1 MAESPE
7 SPALAELTVNVIK
20 TLKQLNE
27 FMLSEPDGRRRAKLR
42 KVITELDGL
51 NDEAM
56 RSGLHYDASQIIKLK
71 TGRARAGSTG
81 KQSQRQGDPRA
92 AHPGLQAVRDLIGRY
107 PHKDV
112 WDLII
117 RITGAELN
125 LERMRECWL
134 AWRSKNYS
142 PLNLAWLTDWYVNG
156 IPATQQQLRSTVNSD
171 RSAKNGQQVA
181 AEFRDEVIH

>member
-1 MAESPE
+1 MGESPE

-42 KVITELDGL
+42 KIITELDAL

-56 RSGLHYDASQIIKLK
+56 RSGLKYDAGHIIQLK
-71 TGRARAGSTG
+71 TGRRQSRSTG
-81 KQSQRQGDPRA
+81 AKQSGPRDPRSV
-92 AHPGLQAVRDLIGRY
+92 HPGLQAARDLIGRY

-117 RITGAELN
+117 RITGEEPN

-171 RSAKNGQQVA
+171 RSAKNGQDVA
-181 AEFRDEVIH
+181 AEFRNEVIH